1 MPRLGAALL
10 LSLLLALPASMVG
23 GASAG
28 PPVSAKGKKVSVT
41 IVRQAQC
48 HGNRC
53 FVVLDVRRSPGGR
66 AVLKVAGTRTA
77 LTLAEGSTRRVV
89 SVAKKSLRKKVKFR
103 HAGRT
108 TKRRVVRKPRPVN
121 SGRRPCAALSARD
134 VYLSVGPTS
143 TSDGRVNLSS
153 RGTLGVA
160 SIYVDFPDAPG
171 DGDPVESHQ
180 AFVDDGASYLAT
192 SSYGRLDLQVRPVP
206 GWVRMPAPSASY
218 GLEDGISYAEH
229 LAYLQDAIDAADP
242 DVDFRGVDA
251 VLVTTTGNAYLPG
264 SAAFRGAPGT
274 LSSDEGRLGPAVT
287 FGSDALEIDGVLFAH
302 EFSHTLGLPD
312 LYAFAPSDIHRY
324 VGTWDFMGDIYAKPS
339 DLFAWQRIK
348 LGWLASNQLLCTS
361 GATTTFA
368 ELAPLSS
375 PGRKKSR
382 KAVFVRTSATSGVVV
397 ENRVPRRND
406 STLCA
411 SGALVY
417 TVDSSVP
424 TGEGPIRVA
433 GASTADCGS
442 GELSDALLDVGDSVS
457 VGDVTVDVLGREG
470 ASLEIRVKH

>member
-1 MPRLGAALL
+1 MPRLGALL
-10 LSLLLALPASMVG
+10 LSLLLALPASVVA
-23 GASAG
+23 GASAAA
-28 PPVSAKGKKVSVT
+28 PASAKGKKASVR

-53 FVVLDVRRSPGGR
+53 FVVLDVRRSLGGR
-66 AVLKVAGTRTA
+66 AVLKVAETRTTV
-77 LTLAEGSTRRVV
+77 TLAEGSSRRVV
-89 SVAKKSLRKKVKFR
+89 SVAKKSLRKKVTLR

-108 TKRRVVRKPRPVN
+108 TKRHVRRTAQPVN
-121 SGRRPCAALSARD
+121 SGRKACAALSARD

-143 TSDGRVNLSS
+143 TSDERVNLSA
-153 RGTLGVA
+153 RGTLDVA

-171 DGDPVESHQ
+171 SGDPVESHQ
-180 AFVDDGASYLAT
+180 AFIDDGTSYVAT
-192 SSYGRLDLQVRPVP
+192 SSYGRLDVQVRPVP

-218 GLEDGISYAEH
+218 GLADGISYAEH
-229 LAYLQDAIDAADP
+229 QAYLQAAIDAADP

-251 VLVTTTGNAYLPG
+251 VLVTATGNAYLPG

-287 FGSDALEIDGVLFAH
+287 FGSDALDIDGVLFAH

-324 VGTWDFMGDIYAKPS
+324 VGTWDFMGDIYDKPS
-339 DLFAWQRIK
+339 DLFAWQRVK
-348 LGWLASNQLLCTS
+348 LGWLASNQLLCTG
-361 GATTTFA
+361 GARTSYA
-368 ELAPLSS
+368 VLAPLSA
-375 PGRKKSR
+375 PGRKTSR
-382 KAVFVRTSATSGVVV
+382 KGVFVRTSATSGVVV

-406 STLCA
+406 STLCE

-433 GASTADCGS
+433 GGTGAGCGS
-442 GELSDALLDVGDSVS
+442 GELSDAPLGVGESISVD
-457 VGDVTVDVLGREG
+457 GVTVKVLGREG
-470 ASLEIRVKH
+470 DSLEIRVRR